1 MPRLSTRLNADIALL
16 FAAAV
21 WGLAFVFQKSAM
33 DHIGPLAFIAA
44 RGAIAALAL
53 APLALREHRR
63 QNTSLN
69 RGFWTI
75 AVSGGAA
82 FFVAA
87 WLQQAG
93 IRTATVT
100 NTGFLTAL
108 YVVITP
114 FIAWGWSGKVPNPIV
129 WPAVALSAV
138 GTWLLGGGTLAAFS
152 QGDQLVALSA
162 LFWATHVVVTGR
174 ASIYGRPIAFTAV
187 QFAVVSLLAAAGC
200 SVLETTTLEGLRGAA
215 IDIAYVGLLSSAL
228 TFTLLTVALQHTPP
242 SEAAVIVS
250 METVFA
256 AFAAYMLLG
265 ERLAPTRVGRCGAD
279 PGGNAAAS
287 ARNRARC
294 TLAARETFPAARHA
308 ALNRAT
314 RQQHAAARGAPRV
327 QSEFVRGVPHPGA
340 RRASP

>member
-1 MPRLSTRLNADIALL
+1 MPRLNTRLNADIALL

-63 QNTSLN
+63 QKAGVN
-69 RGFWTI
+69 RGFLTI

-174 ASIYGRPIAFTAV
+174 ASIFGRPIAFTAV
-187 QFAVVSLLAAAGC
+187 QFAVVSSLATVGC
-200 SVLETTTLEGLRGAA
+200 VLIETTTLEGLRGAA

-256 AFAAYMLLG
+256 ALAAYVLLG
-265 ERLAPTRVGRCGAD
+265 ERLAPIGWGGAALIL
-279 PGGNAAAS
+279 AATLLLQLGTALG
-287 ARNRARC
+287 ARWQRAR
-294 TLAARETFPAARHA
+294 LSRP
-308 ALNRAT
+308 
-314 RQQHAAARGAPRV
+314 
-327 QSEFVRGVPHPGA
+327 PGT
-340 RRASP
+340 PP

>member
-1 MPRLSTRLNADIALL
+1 MPRLSTRLNADFALL

-44 RGAIAALAL
+44 RGAVAALAL

-63 QNTSLN
+63 QKTTLN

-75 AVSGGAA
+75 AASGGAA
-82 FFVAA
+82 FFIAA

-93 IRTATVT
+93 LRTATVT

-114 FIAWGWSGKVPNPIV
+114 FIAWGWSGKIPSPIV
-129 WPAVALSAV
+129 WPAVALSAI

-152 QGDQLVALSA
+152 HGDQLVALSA

-174 ASIYGRPIAFTAV
+174 ASVYRRPIAFTAV
-187 QFAVVSLLAAAGC
+187 QFAVVGTLAAVGC
-200 SVLETTTLEGLRGAA
+200 TLLETTTAAGWRAAA
-215 IDIAYVGLLSSAL
+215 IDIAYVGLLSSAV
-228 TFTLLTVALQHTPP
+228 TFTILTVALQHTPP

-250 METVFA
+250 TETVFA
-256 AFAAYMLLG
+256 ALAAYMLLG
-265 ERLAPTRVGRCGAD
+265 ERMAALGWAGAALILAATLLLQLGPA
-279 PGGNAAAS
+279 
-287 ARNRARC
+287 
-294 TLAARETFPAARHA
+294 LAARWQ
-308 ALNRAT
+308 RA
-314 RQQHAAARGAPRV
+314 
-327 QSEFVRGVPHPGA
+327 GVPRHSSNS
-340 RRASP
+340 R

>member
-1 MPRLSTRLNADIALL
+1 MPHLNTRLNADIALL

-63 QNTSLN
+63 APSSGDSS
-69 RGFWTI
+69 GFWTI

-114 FIAWGWSGKVPNPIV
+114 FIAWGWSGKIPSPVV

-187 QFAVVSLLAAAGC
+187 QFAVVSSLATVGC
-200 SVLETTTLEGLRGAA
+200 ALIETTTLEGLRGAA
-215 IDIAYVGLLSSAL
+215 VDIAYVGLLSSAL

-256 AFAAYMLLG
+256 ALAAYMLLG
-265 ERLAPTRVGRCGAD
+265 ERLAPIGLAGA
-279 PGGNAAAS
+279 ALI
-287 ARNRARC
+287 
-294 TLAARETFPAARHA
+294 LAATLLLQLGT
-308 ALNRAT
+308 AL
-314 RQQHAAARGAPRV
+314 
-327 QSEFVRGVPHPGA
+327 GA
-340 RRASP
+340 RWQRIRTSRQDGDSR

>member
-1 MPRLSTRLNADIALL
+1 MSRLSTRLNADIALL

-44 RGAIAALAL
+44 RGAVAALAL

-63 QNTSLN
+63 QKTSLN

-114 FIAWGWSGKVPNPIV
+114 FIAWGWSGKVPSPIV
-129 WPAVALSAV
+129 WPAVALSAF

-174 ASIYGRPIAFTAV
+174 ASVYGRPIAFTAV
-187 QFAVVSLLAAAGC
+187 QFAVVSSLAAVGC
-200 SVLETTTLEGLRGAA
+200 MLLETTTLEGLRGAA
-215 IDIAYVGLLSSAL
+215 VDIAYVGLLSSAL
-228 TFTLLTVALQHTPP
+228 TFTILTVALQHTPP
-242 SEAAVIVS
+242 SETAVIVS
-250 METVFA
+250 TETVFA
-256 AFAAYMLLG
+256 ALAAYVLLG
-265 ERLAPTRVGRCGAD
+265 ERMAALGWAGAALILAATLLLQLGSALGA
-279 PGGNAAAS
+279 
-287 ARNRARC
+287 RWRRAR
-294 TLAARETFPAARHA
+294 LS
-308 ALNRAT
+308 
-314 RQQHAAARGAPRV
+314 RQTGEP
-327 QSEFVRGVPHPGA
+327 S
-340 RRASP
+340 